1 MAFVWGRRRAGLP
14 PIPDRNTASGVP
26 VRLVV
31 IGGYGPGDEPNVVL
45 ERLLAKVED
54 APGARKFCGAGACN
68 GTLDPDLTLATI
80 RQAQPGATL
89 TGSSSASR
97 EAGDEPAP
105 RCWRIRSGRA
115 RVLR

>member
-14 PIPDRNTASGVP
+14 PIPDRNTTSRVP

-54 APGARKFCGAGACN
+54 ALGARKFCGAGPCN

-89 TGSSSASR
+89 
-97 EAGDEPAP
+97 DEIHRRRGFLESP
-105 RCWRIRSGRA
+105 RPRRIGTRGGA
-115 RVLR
+115 AD